1 MCSCLPDSSRQ
12 ILSGAIKWLICQPV
26 NRLFANI
33 GLGSGMARILILL
46 AIAAMAYAVIMPGP
60 PGVTMPV
67 DPAAVAANTNATAAP
82 AASGLP
88 GLDIL
93 SLAIGLVAGFILGWI
108 WQLPWR
114 TVPELFR
121 EVVFRSI
128 RGFGII
134 GLAMCAAAILL
145 FY

>member
-1 MCSCLPDSSRQ
+1 M
-12 ILSGAIKWLICQPV
+12 V
-26 NRLFANI
+26 
-33 GLGSGMARILILL
+33 RILILL
-46 AIAAMAYAVIMPGP
+46 AIAATTYGVIMPGP
-60 PGVTMPV
+60 PGMTLPV
-67 DPAAVAANTNATAAP
+67 DPASVAADAATAAP
-82 AASGLP
+82 AASGSGLP

-93 SLAIGLVAGFILGWI
+93 SLAIGLVAGFLMGWI

-128 RGFGII
+128 RGFGIV
-134 GLAMCAAAILL
+134 GLAMGAAAILL

>member
-1 MCSCLPDSSRQ
+1 MPQ
-12 ILSGAIKWLICQPV
+12 AV
-26 NRLFANI
+26 NRLFANVGI
-33 GLGSGMARILILL
+33 RSDMARILILL
-46 AIAAMAYAVIMPGP
+46 AIAATAYAVIMPGP
-60 PGVTMPV
+60 PGVTLPV
-67 DPAAVAANTNATAAP
+67 DPAAVAANANAAAP

-88 GLDIL
+88 GLDLL
-93 SLAIGLVAGFILGWI
+93 SLAIGLVAGFFMGWV

-128 RGFGII
+128 RGVGLV
-134 GLAMCAAAILL
+134 GLAMAAAAILL